1 MLVRSTLTLAAL
13 VTASTATADITAVA
27 GMTTLVGAP
36 AMADQFGLNGPNAY
50 AFKEKQNFVIAATPV
65 DMVNNPGNS
74 GAPVA
79 GAVVGLVDSHMIHFA
94 PLNSP
99 TFQAIGS
106 VTFDGPIIGVSF
118 TQPLLDVSDGPAG
131 AGGTIYPTDNPIR
144 STQAPSFFSINAN
157 VLTFDLFAMP
167 GTADFEQ
174 IRVFTRPIPA
184 PGSMALLGLGG
195 LLAATRRR
203 GR

>member
-1 MLVRSTLTLAAL
+1 MIVRSTLTLAAL
-13 VTASTATADITAVA
+13 LAASTATADITSVA

-36 AMADQFGLNGPNAY
+36 AFADQFGLNGPNAY
-50 AFKEKQNFVIAATPV
+50 AFKEKQNLVIAPTLV

-74 GAPVA
+74 GGPIA
-79 GAVVGLVDSHMIHFA
+79 GAVFGLVDSHMIHFA

-118 TQPLLDVSDGPAG
+118 TQPLLDISDVSAG
-131 AGGTIYPTDNPIR
+131 AGGTVYPTGNPIR
-144 STQAPSFFSINAN
+144 STQIPSFFSINAN
-157 VLTFDLFAMP
+157 VLTFDLFSLA
-167 GTADFEQ
+167 GTPDFEQ
-174 IRVFTRPIPA
+174 IRVFTRPVPT

-195 LLAATRRR
+195 LMIATRRR
-203 GR
+203 SR